1 MADAIRFF
9 QQYESVI
16 YFLLGVFIIFYG
28 WRFYKAWEELRGSV
42 FGLEQRNDQRR
53 LTRSAVSI
61 FVMLLLGLGVFS
73 MVTFA
78 QSVIDTSET
87 VADMILPE
95 GMSPDEEDADASD
108 VSTANDGSLPTATP
122 LPTVAVDA
130 NLCDPDSINITS
142 PVINQEVSGE
152 YEITGIVNVDDFGY
166 FVIQFAKPNAELWT
180 SIQASRTLVPEEA
193 TLAVWDTT
201 RWPVDSYVLQLVVT
215 TSDGEEYPPCRVP
228 IRIGN
233 P

>member
-42 FGLEQRNDQRR
+42 FGLEQRNAQRR
-53 LTRSAVSI
+53 LTRSAISI
-61 FVMLLLGLGVFS
+61 FVMLFLGVGVFS

-78 QSVIDTSET
+78 QSVIDSSEK
-87 VADMILPE
+87 VADFILPE
-95 GMSPDEEDADASD
+95 GMNPEATTDKGEVTMAEDGTL
-108 VSTANDGSLPTATP
+108 VTATP
-122 LPTVAVDA
+122 LPTVVVDS
-130 NLCDPDSINITS
+130 NLCEPDSINITS
-142 PVINQEVSGE
+142 PVINQEISGE
-152 YEITGIVNVDDFGY
+152 FEITGIVNVDDFGY

-180 SIQASRTLVPEEA
+180 SIQASRTLVPEES

-201 RWPVDSYVLQLVVT
+201 RWPSDSYVLQLVVT
-215 TSDGEEYPPCRVP
+215 TSDGQEYPPCRIP

-233 P
+233 